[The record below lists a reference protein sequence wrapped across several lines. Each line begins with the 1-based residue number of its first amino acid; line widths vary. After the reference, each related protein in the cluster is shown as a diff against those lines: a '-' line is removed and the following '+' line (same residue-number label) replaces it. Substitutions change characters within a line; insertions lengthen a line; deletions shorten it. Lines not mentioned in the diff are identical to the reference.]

1 MWHIEAFDTTTE
13 SLAAEHPLPK
23 LDTSAVR
30 RILNIHDE
38 QPVEPFLFDVN
49 QPDIFNA
56 LAEFGDDAVALEPER
71 TYYLAF
77 SSVAR

>member
-1 MWHIEAFDTTTE
+1 MWHIEAYDGATE
-13 SLAAEHPLPK
+13 LLAAEYPLPR

-30 RILNIHDE
+30 TILNIHDD

-49 QPDIFNA
+49 QPAIFIA
-56 LAEFGDDAVALEPER
+56 LAEFGDDVIALEPER
-71 TYYLAF
+71 NYYLAF